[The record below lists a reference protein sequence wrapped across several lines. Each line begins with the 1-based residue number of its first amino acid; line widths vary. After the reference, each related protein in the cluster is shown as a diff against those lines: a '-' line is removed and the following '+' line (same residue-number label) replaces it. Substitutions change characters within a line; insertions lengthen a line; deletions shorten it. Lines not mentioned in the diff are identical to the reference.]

1 MMKLTEPV
9 EEAQIQETHLLSRG
23 EGSGGTSEG
32 GEDSELHL
40 GGGLRKQ
47 SGDDSIL
54 LVEQV
59 EI

>member
-47 SGDDSIL
+47 SG
-54 LVEQV
+54 V
-59 EI
+59 